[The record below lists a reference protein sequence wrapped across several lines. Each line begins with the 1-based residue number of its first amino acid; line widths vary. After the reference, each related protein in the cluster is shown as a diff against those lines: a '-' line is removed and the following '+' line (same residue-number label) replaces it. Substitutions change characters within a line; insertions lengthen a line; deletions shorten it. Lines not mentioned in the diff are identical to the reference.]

1 MSVPGPQMK
10 NTVRDSVP
18 TSIEP
23 RPRANILSIPEYIP
37 GEAGAPGA
45 ARTFK
50 LSSNESPLGPSPK
63 ARAVCESL
71 APQLHRYPDASMLEL
86 RMALGARYRLDA
98 QRIVGG
104 CGSEELLHLAA
115 RAYAG
120 PGDTVVISQ
129 YAFVGHRIAAM
140 VAGAEL
146 KVVPERNFCVDLDA
160 MAEAVDSRT
169 TLVYLA
175 NPGNPTG
182 TVVSG
187 DALRKFHARL
197 PRSVLLVVDA
207 AYAEFVEGKDG
218 YDCGISLLQEGAD
231 NVLVTRTFSKMYGL
245 AGLRIGWGYGTA
257 AIASA
262 INRVRPA
269 FNCNALAQAAALAAL
284 EDDEFVSRSQSLN
297 EQGLRQLREGLLA
310 LGIRTTE
317 SVCNFVLAQ
326 FPGGAAQAAS
336 AFQSLRQRGVIV
348 RPVGGYGIP
357 DCLRISVG
365 LAEDNAAVTEGLTA
379 FMREP

>member
-1 MSVPGPQMK
+1 MK
-10 NTVRDSVP
+10 NPVAD
-18 TSIEP
+18 IALAALEP
-23 RPRANILSIPEYIP
+23 RPRANIPSIPEYIP
-37 GEAGAPGA
+37 GEATASGVP
-45 ARTFK
+45 RIFK
-50 LSSNESPLGPSPK
+50 LSSNESPLGPSPR
-63 ARAVCESL
+63 ARAACESL

-86 RMALGARYRLDA
+86 RTALGAKYQLDS

-129 YAFVGHRIAAM
+129 YAFVGHRIAALI
-140 VAGAEL
+140 AGAEL

-197 PRSVLLVVDA
+197 PRGVLLVVDA
-207 AYAEFVEGKDG
+207 AYAEFVAGKDG
-218 YDCGISLLQEGAD
+218 YDSGISLLQQGAN
-231 NVLVTRTFSKMYGL
+231 NVFVTRTFSKMYGL

-284 EDDEFVSRSQSLN
+284 EDDEFVNESRTVN
-297 EQGLRQLREGLLA
+297 EQGLRQLREGLSS
-310 LGIRTTE
+310 LGIRTTD

-326 FPGGAAQAAS
+326 FPGGAAQAVS
-336 AFQSLRQRGVIV
+336 AFQALRQRGVIV

-365 LAEDNAAVTEGLTA
+365 LSEENAAVIEGLTS